1 MGMRM
6 AGAMLAGWAFA
17 AAWPA
22 SGQAPAATGAATT
35 PLVRTRTTVTGQP
48 LRVPPAPFEL
58 VVNRVEIPAGGT
70 IPAHKHPWSRYV
82 YVEAGAIRVTNHDA
96 GTVSDFAAGQVIVEA
111 IGQWHEGQVLGDVP
125 ARLIVFDQVPPGE
138 GNLIPLTPRA
148 R

>member
-1 MGMRM
+1 MR
-6 AGAMLAGWAFA
+6 AVGAILAGCALA

-22 SGQAPAATGAATT
+22 SGQVTT
-35 PLVRTRTTVTGQP
+35 PIVRAGTTLTGQP

-58 VVNRVEIPAGGT
+58 VVNRVEIPAGGI

-82 YVEAGAIRVTNHDA
+82 YIEAGAIRVTNHDS

-111 IGQWHEGQVLGDVP
+111 IGQWHAGLVLGDAP

-138 GNLIPLTPRA
+138 SNSIPR
-148 R
+148 